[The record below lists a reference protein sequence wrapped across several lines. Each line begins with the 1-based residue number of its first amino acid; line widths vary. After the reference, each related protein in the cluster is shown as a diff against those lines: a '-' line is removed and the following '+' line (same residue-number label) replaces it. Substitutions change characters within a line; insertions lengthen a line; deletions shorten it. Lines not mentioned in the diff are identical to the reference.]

1 CVRSN
6 VPDRGPGIWDR
17 AIARKPH
24 LSFRSSIP
32 DPRSSV
38 LRLRRRRLVNAG
50 YEERED
56 AALARR
62 ADDANFAAQQ
72 PRDLAADREAEPRA
86 AEFAAG
92 RPVGLL
98 EGLEDDPLLF
108 GRNADAGVAHPKGD
122 NLIGL
127 VERLAR
133 VIAAACGHLDVN
145 RDMASFSELEGVREE
160 VLENLLQSLRVG
172 VDGRR

>member
-56 AALARR
+56 PALARR

-86 AEFAAG
+86 AVFAAG

-98 EGLEDDPLLF
+98 EGLEDDSLF
-108 GRNADAGVAHPKGD
+108 FERNADAGVADRKGYH
-122 NLIGL
+122 L
-127 VERLAR
+127 VGFPESLGR
-133 VIAAACGHLDVN
+133 VIASTFGQTDVE
-145 RDMASFSELEGVREE
+145 RDMPFVGELEGVREE

-172 VDGRR
+172 VDVRR